1 MDATVGIF
9 LFLITVYKTLK
20 HMKKILFAITSVIII
35 ASFFSSC
42 TVEKRVYQEGYHV
55 SWKHKHASA
64 SGIKSTQIEQSEA
77 ITSPI
82 LQEEITPNVHSV
94 ETISASNS
102 ENIVIQP
109 QRRTVLQA
117 KKDTVIPDQPK
128 TQEEYFSN
136 TYTPPARPDELQDIK
151 LANWALGLGIGAVS
165 APVWGLVLFFLV
177 GFFFGAMG
185 SSVSIYAIIGI
196 GFLIGIAL
204 FLALEILAITFA
216 IRFLKLHAKDPNY
229 FKYRKRAITG
239 LILAGIYPALI
250 LLNIIIGL
258 AMI

>member
-1 MDATVGIF
+1 
-9 LFLITVYKTLK
+9 
-20 HMKKILFAITSVIII
+20 MKKLILGITTFIFI

-42 TVEKRVYQEGYHV
+42 TVEKRVYQEGYHI
-55 SWKHKHASA
+55 SWKQKHAPA
-64 SGIKSTQIEQSEA
+64 SGIRPTRIDQSQA

-82 LQEEITPNVHSV
+82 LREEITPNVHSV
-94 ETISASNS
+94 ETVSASNS

-109 QRRTVLQA
+109 QKRNILLA

-165 APVWGLVLFFLV
+165 APVWGLVLFFLL

-185 SSVSIYAIIGI
+185 TSVSIYAIIGI

-204 FLALEILAITFA
+204 FLAMEILAITFA
-216 IRFLKLHAKDPNY
+216 IRFLKLHDKDPNY
-229 FKYRKRAITG
+229 RKYRSRAITG
-239 LILAGIYPALI
+239 LILAGIYPALM
-250 LLNIIIGL
+250 LLNIILTL
-258 AMI
+258 AVI

>member
-1 MDATVGIF
+1 MDGTASIF
-9 LFLITVYKTLK
+9 LFLSTVYKTLK
-20 HMKKILFAITSVIII
+20 HMKKILFGITSLIII

-42 TVEKRVYQEGYHV
+42 TVEKRVYQEGYHI

-94 ETISASNS
+94 ETVSASNS
-102 ENIVIQP
+102 ENIVIQT
-109 QRRTVLQA
+109 QRRTILQA

-151 LANWALGLGIGAVS
+151 LANWALGLGIGALS
-165 APVWGLVLFFLV
+165 TPLLVLVIAFIL
-177 GFFFGAMG
+177 
-185 SSVSIYAIIGI
+185 IISLGI
-196 GFLIGIAL
+196 DVFAALDLAYLLAVAL
-204 FLALEILAITFA
+204 FLAMEILAIIFA
-216 IRFLKLHAKDPNY
+216 TRFLKLHAKDPNY
-229 FKYRKRAITG
+229 VKYRKRAITA
-239 LILAGIYPALI
+239 LILAGIYPALL
-250 LLNIIIGL
+250 LLNIIL
-258 AMI
+258 ALAAI

>member
-1 MDATVGIF
+1 
-9 LFLITVYKTLK
+9 
-20 HMKKILFAITSVIII
+20 MKKILFGIASLIII
-35 ASFFSSC
+35 ASSFSSC
-42 TVEKRVYQEGYHV
+42 TVEKRVHQDGYNV

-64 SGIKSTQIEQSEA
+64 SEIKSTQIEQSQA
-77 ITSPI
+77 IISPI
-82 LQEEITPNVHSV
+82 LDEEITPNVHSV
-94 ETISASNS
+94 ESVSASNS

-109 QRRTVLQA
+109 KKHNVLQA

-151 LANWALGLGIGAVS
+151 LANWALGLGIAALS
-165 APVWGLVLFFLV
+165 SPFWISLLFFLV
-177 GFFFGAMG
+177 FSLVGASM
-185 SSVSIYAIIGI
+185 SSVSVLTALGLAVLLGGGI
-196 GFLIGIAL
+196 FIAL
-204 FLALEILAITFA
+204 EVLAITFS

-229 FKYRKRAITG
+229 VKYRKRAITG

>member
-1 MDATVGIF
+1 
-9 LFLITVYKTLK
+9 
-20 HMKKILFAITSVIII
+20 MKKLILGITTFIFI

-42 TVEKRVYQEGYHV
+42 TVEKRVYQEGYHI
-55 SWKHKHASA
+55 SWKQKHAPA
-64 SGIKSTQIEQSEA
+64 SGIRPTRIDQSQAE
-77 ITSPI
+77 TPPI
-82 LQEEITPNVHSV
+82 VHEEITPNVHSV
-94 ETISASNS
+94 ESISASNS

-109 QRRTVLQA
+109 QRGLILLA

-165 APVWGLVLFFLV
+165 APVWGLLLFFLV

-204 FLALEILAITFA
+204 FLALEILAISFA

-229 FKYRKRAITG
+229 FKYRKRAITA
-239 LILAGIYPALI
+239 LILAGIYPALL
-250 LLNIIIGL
+250 LLNIIL
-258 AMI
+258 ALTVI

>member
-1 MDATVGIF
+1 
-9 LFLITVYKTLK
+9 
-20 HMKKILFAITSVIII
+20 MKKILFAITSVIII

-42 TVEKRVYQEGYHV
+42 TLEKRVYQEGYHV

-165 APVWGLVLFFLV
+165 APVWGLV
-177 GFFFGAMG
+177 
-185 SSVSIYAIIGI
+185 IAI
-196 GFLIGIAL
+196 
-204 FLALEILAITFA
+204 ILAILFSIDGFTALGLAVLLGAGIFIVLEVLTITFA
-216 IRFLKLHAKDPNY
+216 TRFLKLHAKDPNY

>member
-1 MDATVGIF
+1 
-9 LFLITVYKTLK
+9 
-20 HMKKILFAITSVIII
+20 MKKLILGITTLIFI
-35 ASFFSSC
+35 ASSFSSC
-42 TVEKRVYQEGYHV
+42 TVEKRVYQEGYHF

-102 ENIVIQP
+102 ENIVFQP

-165 APVWGLVLFFLV
+165 APVWGLVLAIILAVLFSIDAFAALGLAFLV
-177 GFFFGAMG
+177 GA
-185 SSVSIYAIIGI
+185 GI
-196 GFLIGIAL
+196 FIV
-204 FLALEILAITFA
+204 LEVLTITFA
-216 IRFLKLHAKDPNY
+216 TRFLKLHAKDPNY
-229 FKYRKRAITG
+229 FKYRKRAITA
-239 LILAGIYPALI
+239 LILAGTYLALI
-250 LLNIIIGL
+250 LLSIII
-258 AMI
+258 

>member
-1 MDATVGIF
+1 
-9 LFLITVYKTLK
+9 
-20 HMKKILFAITSVIII
+20 MKKLILGITTLIFI
-35 ASFFSSC
+35 ASSFSSC
-42 TVEKRVYQEGYHV
+42 TVEKRVHQEGYHV
-55 SWKHKHASA
+55 SWKHKHAAA
-64 SGIKSTQIEQSEA
+64 SEIKSTQIEQSQV
-77 ITSPI
+77 INDPI
-82 LQEEITPNVHSV
+82 FHQEITPNVHSV
-94 ETISASNS
+94 ETVSASNS

-109 QRRTVLQA
+109 QKRNVIQA
-117 KKDTVIPDQPK
+117 KKDTVIPDQPI

-165 APVWGLVLFFLV
+165 APVWGLLLFFIL

-216 IRFLKLHAKDPNY
+216 VRFLKLHAKDPNY
-229 FKYRKRAITG
+229 HKYRSRAITG

-250 LLNIIIGL
+250 LLNILIGL

>member
-1 MDATVGIF
+1 
-9 LFLITVYKTLK
+9 
-20 HMKKILFAITSVIII
+20 MKKLILGITTLIFI
-35 ASFFSSC
+35 ASSFSSC
-42 TVEKRVYQEGYHV
+42 TVEKRVHQEGYHV
-55 SWKHKHASA
+55 SWKHKHAAA
-64 SGIKSTQIEQSEA
+64 SEIKSTQIDQSQV
-77 ITSPI
+77 INDPI
-82 LQEEITPNVHSV
+82 FHQEITPNVHSV
-94 ETISASNS
+94 ESVSASNS

-109 QRRTVLQA
+109 KEHNVLQA

-216 IRFLKLHAKDPNY
+216 IRFLKLHAKNPNY

-250 LLNIIIGL
+250 LLNIIFGL